1 MYQTILSGAYHGMES
16 YLVSVE
22 VDVSDGLPCMEM
34 IGYLASEVKES
45 RERVRVGIK
54 NSGYKIPP
62 KRITISLSPADIRK
76 DGSGFDLAV
85 ALGILRALE
94 LQGEKYGITT
104 SEAACRSSEIL
115 VLGELGLD
123 GTVKPVRGVLPIL
136 VKAEEEGVKYC
147 IVPKG
152 NAGEAAVLKRMIC
165 ICVEDLKQAL
175 LNYNSLQQGSL
186 LKEYVVKTSEEVLGR
201 KAGTERMEKDFSQVV
216 GQEQAK
222 RAAEIAVAG
231 FHNLLLFGPPGSGK
245 TMIAERLPGIMP
257 DMTYEEQLEVTMIK
271 SMIGELG
278 EKETLVTERPFETAH
293 HLITSQALVG
303 GGNVPRPGMVTRAHN
318 GILFLDEFPEFG
330 REKLDLLRQ
339 PLEAGEIRIARKNY
353 MCNYKTGF
361 MLVAA
366 MNPCPCGYFPDRR
379 KCNCRAS
386 DINRYLRRISGPL
399 MDRIDLSVEVG
410 KIPLEQLQAKSGAEQ
425 SLEIR
430 RRVEAARRFQQ
441 DRQRKLNSKLTKEE
455 MAETCILSEDAEKLL
470 RFVLKKG
477 DKSMRCYDRL
487 RKVSRT
493 IADLEQSEL
502 IREEHM
508 AEAVVL
514 NSGMDV
520 IKEKKGDLYE

>member
-85 ALGILRALE
+85 ALGILRALGPRE
-94 LQGEKYGITT
+94 EKCDVEMCGNRGK
-104 SEAACRSSEIL
+104 SPDIL

-152 NAGEAAVLKRMIC
+152 NAGEASVLKRMKC
-165 ICVEDLKQAL
+165 ICVEDLKRAL
-175 LNYNSLQQGSL
+175 LNYDSLQKGSL
-186 LKEYVVKTSEEVLGR
+186 IDEYVVKTSEAVSAKEKRTIHG
-201 KAGTERMEKDFSQVV
+201 GKDFSQVV

-222 RAAEIAVAG
+222 RASEIAVAG

-245 TMIAERLPGIMP
+245 TMIAERIPGIMP
-257 DMTYEEQLEVTMIK
+257 DMTYEERLEVTMIK

-293 HLITSQALVG
+293 HLITPQALVG

-353 MCNYKTGF
+353 TCNYKAGF

-410 KIPLEQLQAKSGAEQ
+410 KVSLEQLQTKQKAEQ
-425 SLEIR
+425 SPAIR

-441 DRQRKLNSKLTKEE
+441 DRQRKLNANLTKEE
-455 MAETCILSEDAEKLL
+455 MEEVCRLSAEAEKLFH
-470 RFVLKKG
+470 FVLKKG

-487 RKVSRT
+487 RKISRT

-508 AEAVVL
+508 AEAIVL

-520 IKEKKGDLYE
+520 VREKKGELYE